1 MHVQH
6 EQLFCARARSP
17 PARSRARLPPRL
29 EAQAVD
35 AEREQ
40 LLALG
45 HGELAREL
53 GRGGRPDAR
62 AEALRQAVAFKSS
75 ALEPSRLH
83 FIHFVTVVAAYCT
96 AQHLT
101 VTLEV

>member
-1 MHVQH
+1 M
-6 EQLFCARARSP
+6 CAARAAVLRARAL
-17 PARSRARLPPRL
+17 PARAPRARLPARL

-53 GRGGRPDAR
+53 GRGGRPDAG
-62 AEALRQAVAFKSS
+62 AEALRQAGAFESS
-75 ALEPSRLH
+75 ALKASQLCSTQ
-83 FIHFVTVVAAYCT
+83 FVP
-96 AQHLT
+96 L
-101 VTLEV
+101 